1 MVEIL
6 DVNDNSPQ
14 FQSSTFV
21 AVREDVLVGS
31 QIYTVVAT
39 DVDVAGNGK
48 MVYEIVGGNE
58 EGK

>member
-14 FQSSTFV
+14 FQSSTSV

-39 DVDVAGNGK
+39 DIDVTGNGK
-48 MVYEIVGGNE
+48 IVYEIVGGNE